1 MPILAEY
8 VWCDGNGIFRSKSR
22 VLYENPQREL
32 KGEGG
37 GPGLHVHMLAASPQ
51 PHLAQGCA
59 RGKIKSSDIGVI
71 FSVAGFTRYPE
82 WSYDGSSTGEASGK
96 DSEVLLKPVAVYV
109 DPFKQNC
116 VATLVLCDTYNAV
129 TDEPLPTSHR
139 PWANKLFNSKVKG
152 SGRGRA
158 GRSRSR
164 LHEAPWFGI
173 EQEFF
178 IMTQNS
184 DDPTKNSNI
193 PMGWK
198 TNANTQGQYYCS
210 VGSNNAFG
218 RHIVE
223 EAYLLAIHAGINV
236 TGMNAEVAPGQW
248 EIQVLG
254 RGIDAGDYVQ
264 ILRYILQRVGE
275 KHGVQINMSP
285 KPVTGDWNGSGAHC
299 NFSTKNMRNGTDDKE
314 GIEYILD
321 AIGKLES
328 KHKEHMK
335 VYGEG
340 NRLRCSGLHETAS
353 YDTFSFGVAD
363 RGASIRIPRSTHSER
378 KGYLEDRRPAANVN
392 PYLLIGNIFNTTCC

>member
-22 VLYENPQREL
+22 VLYENPLYYTDMLTTSPKLHAGR
-32 KGEGG
+32 GIGS
-37 GPGLHVHMLAASPQ
+37 PGV
-51 PHLAQGCA
+51 AQGCA
-59 RGKIKSSDIGVI
+59 RGKIKSSDMGVLVDI
-71 FSVAGFTRYPE
+71 YPE

-109 DPFKQNC
+109 DPFKHNC
-116 VATLVLCDTYNAV
+116 VATLVLCDTYNAD
-129 TDEPLPTSHR
+129 TNEPLPTTHR
-139 PWANKLFNSKVKG
+139 PWANKLFNSKMG
-152 SGRGRA
+152 RGGRGRSKK
-158 GRSRSR
+158 RNQSRPT
-164 LHEAPWFGI
+164 HAPWFGI

-184 DDPTKNSNI
+184 DNPTKNSNI
-193 PMGWK
+193 PIGWK
-198 TNANTQGQYYCS
+198 TDANTQGQYYCS

-254 RGIDAGDYVQ
+254 IGIAAGDYLQ

-275 KHGVQINMSP
+275 KHGVQINISP
-285 KPVTGDWNGSGAHC
+285 KPVSGDWNGSGAHC
-299 NFSTKNMRNGTDDKE
+299 NFSTKNMRNGTDGKE

-328 KHKEHMK
+328 KHKEHME

-353 YDTFSFGVAD
+353 YDTFSYGVAN